1 MELIKTPYKIKCEMG
16 VCKNKADYSIHLS
29 RCGIKSRIHICKDC
43 AKELN
48 GLLSKELKSKKRK
61 KSGGEESEGA
71 EDNAQ

>member
-29 RCGIKSRIHICKDC
+29 RCGIKSRIHICKEC

-48 GLLSKELKSKKRK
+48 ELFTKELKGKKRK
-61 KSGGEESEGA
+61 KGGDECEGA
-71 EDNAQ
+71 KDDAE